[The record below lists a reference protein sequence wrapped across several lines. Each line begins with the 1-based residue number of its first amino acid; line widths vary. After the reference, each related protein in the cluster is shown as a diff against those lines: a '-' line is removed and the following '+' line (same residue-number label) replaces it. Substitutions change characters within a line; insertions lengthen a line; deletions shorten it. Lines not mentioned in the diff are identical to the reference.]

1 MNTALKTELLSA
13 RRKLIENY
21 FSHLNPMQRE
31 AVLKTEGAL
40 LILAGA
46 GSGKTTVLINRI
58 ANLIKF
64 GVASES
70 DYIPDY
76 YGEEELNILRAGGP
90 EAEALAALEPCHPW
104 QIIAIT
110 FTNKAADVL
119 KSRLASMLGSAA
131 NDIWART
138 FHSACVRILRRFA
151 DRLGYDL
158 NFTIYDSSERITVM
172 KGILK
177 DLDLDPKVFDPK
189 YLLNRIDK
197 LKDDLISAESFLEE
211 SEKSFDPKERAL
223 GRIYKTYDKKLFE
236 ASAMD
241 FEDLLYNT
249 VRLLK
254 EHNDVLHLYQR
265 QFKYVLIDEYQD
277 TNNLQY
283 QLASLLAGGYGNICV
298 VGDDDQS
305 IYKFRGAS
313 IKNILNFENEFEG
326 CTTIRLE
333 QNYRSTSNILAAA
346 NELIKNNKERKGKTL
361 WTSEEDGE
369 KIHLHTAENEDA
381 EAQFV
386 ADKILEN
393 YTKDNTFSNNM
404 ILYRMN
410 AQSNRL
416 EFAFKRNGIP
426 YKVYGGI
433 RFYDRAEVKDMLAY
447 LSVILSPADELR
459 LLRIIN
465 TPRRGIGDKTIETC
479 LNISSNSIYSLY
491 DIISRANEYDELRK
505 SAPRLLEFY
514 TLIESLRE
522 SSKTLALDEL
532 YEEVLFRTSYLKQ
545 LEMNPSVENKSKIEN
560 IGELL
565 TNIKTYMSESPDKSL
580 EGFLDEVS
588 LYTDLDNMQTEDVD
602 NAAVMMTM
610 HSSKGLEC
618 KNVFMIGVEEGI
630 FPGIKSLG
638 DEEEM
643 EEERRLC
650 YVAITRARERLYIS
664 SAKQRML
671 FGKTN
676 LNLPSRFI
684 DEIPD
689 NLFERSGIAPYRRS
703 PQSSFIKSENL
714 VPGQSLRRAPTLLA
728 NSDALKGFKE
738 GDRVR
743 HRVFGSGKII
753 SVKPSGNDALLQI
766 VFDTVGKKLLMLR
779 SAANYMTL
787 EE

>member
-1 MNTALKTELLSA
+1 MNTALKTDLLSA

-58 ANLIKF
+58 ANIIKF

-76 YGEEELNILRAGGP
+76 YGEEELRILQAGGP
-90 EAEALAALEPCHPW
+90 EAEALAALVPCAPW

-131 NDIWART
+131 DDIWACT

-151 DRLGYDL
+151 DRLGYDK
-158 NFTIYDSSERITVM
+158 NFTIYDNSDRIAVM

-177 DLDLDPKVFDPK
+177 DLDLDSMLFEPK
-189 YLLNRIDK
+189 YLLSRIVK
-197 LKDDLISAESFLEE
+197 LKNDLISAESFLEE
-211 SEKSFDPKERAL
+211 SEKSFNPKERAL
-223 GRIYKTYDKKLFE
+223 GHIYKAYSKKLFE

-254 EHNDVLHLYQR
+254 EHDDVLHLYQR

-313 IKNILNFENEFEG
+313 IKNILNFENEFKG

-333 QNYRSTSNILAAA
+333 QNYRSTGNILTAA
-346 NELIKNNKERKGKTL
+346 NALIKNNKERKGKTL
-361 WTSEEDGE
+361 WTSEKGGE

-386 ADKILEN
+386 ADRVLEN
-393 YTKDNTFSNNM
+393 YAMDGTFANNM
-404 ILYRMN
+404 ILYRIN

-416 EFAFKRNGIP
+416 ENAFKHNRIP

-465 TPRRGIGDKTIETC
+465 NPRRGLGNKTIEAC

-505 SAPRLLEFY
+505 AAPKLLEFY
-514 TLIESLRE
+514 SLIESLRE
-522 SSKTLALDEL
+522 SSKTLPLDEL
-532 YEEVLFRTSYLKQ
+532 YEEVLIKTSYLKQ
-545 LEMNPSVENKSKIEN
+545 LEMNPSVENMSKIEN

-565 TNIKTYMSESPDKSL
+565 TNIKTYMSKSPDKSL
-580 EGFLDEVS
+580 KGFIDEVS
-588 LYTDLDNMQTEDVD
+588 LYDNMGTEDSD
-602 NAAVMMTM
+602 DAAVMMTM

-689 NLFERSGIAPYRRS
+689 NLFERSGETPYRRS
-703 PQSSFIKSENL
+703 PQSSYIKSENL
-714 VPGQSLRRAPTLLA
+714 IPGQSLRRAPTLLA
-728 NSDALKGFKE
+728 NSEALKSFKE
-738 GDRVR
+738 GDRIR

>member
-1 MNTALKTELLSA
+1 MNTLKNELLSA

-31 AVLKTEGAL
+31 AVLKTEGPL

-58 ANLIKF
+58 ANIIKF

-70 DYIPDY
+70 EYIPDY
-76 YGEEELNILRAGGP
+76 YGEEELSIIRSGGP
-90 EAEALAALEPCHPW
+90 EAEALSALAPCAPW

-119 KSRLASMLGSAA
+119 KARLAAMLGNQAD
-131 NDIWART
+131 DIWART

-151 DRLGYDL
+151 YRLGYD
-158 NFTIYDSSERITVM
+158 NSFTIYDSSERIIVM
-172 KGILK
+172 KNVLK
-177 DLDLDPKVFDPK
+177 DLDLDPKHFEPK
-189 YLLNRIDK
+189 YLLSRIDK
-197 LKDDLISAESFLEE
+197 LKDDLISPESFMEE

-223 GRIYKTYDKKLFE
+223 GRIYTAYSKKLFD

-254 EHNDVLHLYQR
+254 EHEDVLNLYQR

-283 QLASLLAGGYGNICV
+283 QLATLFAGGYGNICV

-313 IKNILNFENEFEG
+313 IKNILNFESEFKG

-333 QNYRSTSNILAAA
+333 QNYRSTGNILAAA

-361 WTSEEDGE
+361 WTSEENGE
-369 KIHLHTAENEDA
+369 KIVLNTTENEDD
-381 EAQFV
+381 EARFV
-386 ADKILEN
+386 ADKVLEN
-393 YTKDNTFSNNM
+393 YAADKTFSNNLV
-404 ILYRMN
+404 LYRMN

-433 RFYDRAEVKDMLAY
+433 RFYDRAEIKDMLAY
-447 LSVILSPADELR
+447 LSVVFSPSDELR

-465 TPRRGIGDKTIETC
+465 NPRRGIGDKTIEAC
-479 LNISSNSIYSLY
+479 LSIASNSACSLY
-491 DIISRANEYDELRK
+491 DVIARANEYEELNK
-505 SAPRLLEFY
+505 AAPRLLEFHS
-514 TLIESLRE
+514 LIESLRD
-522 SSKTLALDEL
+522 SSRNLPLDAL
-532 YEEVLFRTSYLKQ
+532 YEDILFKTGYLKQ
-545 LEMNPSVENKSKIEN
+545 LEISPSVENKSKIEN

-565 TNIKTYMSESPDKSL
+565 TNIKTYMAESDEKSL

-588 LYTDLDNMQTEDVD
+588 LYTDLDTMQSEDSD
-602 NAAVMMTM
+602 NAVIMMTM

-650 YVAITRARERLYIS
+650 YVAVTRARERLYIS
-664 SAKQRML
+664 SARQRML

-684 DEIPD
+684 EEIPE
-689 NLFERSGIAPYRRS
+689 NLFERSGIAPYRRNA
-703 PQSSFIKSENL
+703 QSGYIQSEKPM
-714 VPGQSLRRAPTLLA
+714 PGHSLRRAPTLLA
-728 NSDALKGFKE
+728 SSQKSAVFKE
-738 GDRVR
+738 GDRIR
-743 HRVFGSGKII
+743 HRVFGPGKII
-753 SVKPSGNDALLQI
+753 SIKPSGNDALLQI
-766 VFDTVGKKLLMLR
+766 VFYSVGKKFLMLR

-787 EE
+787 DE

>member
-1 MNTALKTELLSA
+1 MNISLKNDLLSA

-58 ANLIKF
+58 ANIIKF
-64 GVASES
+64 GIASES
-70 DYIPDY
+70 DYIPDC
-76 YGEEELNILRAGGP
+76 YGEEELRILQAGGP
-90 EAEALAALEPCHPW
+90 EAEALAALEPCPPW

-119 KSRLASMLGSAA
+119 KSRLASMLGSEAD
-131 NDIWART
+131 DIWART

-151 DRLGYDL
+151 DRLGYDK

-177 DLDLDPKVFDPK
+177 DLDLDSKLFEPK
-189 YLLNRIDK
+189 YLLSRIDK
-197 LKDDLISAESFLEE
+197 LKDDLISFESFREE
-211 SEKSFDPKERAL
+211 NEKSFNPKERVL
-223 GRIYKTYDKKLFE
+223 GQIYEAYSKKLLE

-254 EHNDVLHLYQR
+254 EHEDVLRLYQR

-313 IKNILNFENEFEG
+313 IENILNFEDEFEG

-333 QNYRSTSNILAAA
+333 QNYRSSGNILAAA
-346 NELIKNNKERKGKTL
+346 NKLIKNNKERKGKTL

-369 KIHLHTAENEDA
+369 KIHLHIAENEDA

-386 ADKILEN
+386 ADRVLEN
-393 YTKDNTFSNNM
+393 YAMDGTFANNM

-447 LSVILSPADELR
+447 LSVMLSPADELR
-459 LLRIIN
+459 LLRIVN
-465 TPRRGIGDKTIETC
+465 NPRRGIGDKTIETC
-479 LNISSNSIYSLY
+479 LNISSESVLGLY
-491 DIISRANEYDELRK
+491 DIISRANKYDELRK
-505 SAPRLLEFY
+505 AAPKLLEFY
-514 TLIESLRE
+514 SLIESLRE
-522 SSKTLALDEL
+522 SAKTLPLDEL
-532 YEEVLFRTSYLKQ
+532 YEEVLFKTSYLKQ
-545 LEMNPSVENKSKIEN
+545 LEANPSVENKSKIEN

-565 TNIKTYMSESPDKSL
+565 TNIKTYMSESSDKSL

-588 LYTDLDNMQTEDVD
+588 LYTDLDNLETEESD
-602 NAAVMMTM
+602 NSAIMMTM

-650 YVAITRARERLYIS
+650 YVAMTRAKERLYMS

-703 PQSSFIKSENL
+703 PQSSYIKSESL
-714 VPGQSLRRAPTLLA
+714 IPGQSLRRAPTLLA
-728 NSDALKGFKE
+728 NSDSLKSFKE

-753 SVKPSGNDALLQI
+753 SIKPSGNDALLQI
-766 VFDTVGKKLLMLR
+766 LFDTVGKKLLMLR

-787 EE
+787 ED

>member
-1 MNTALKTELLSA
+1 MNISLKNDLLAA

-58 ANLIKF
+58 ANIIKF
-64 GVASES
+64 GIASES
-70 DYIPDY
+70 DYIPDC
-76 YGEEELNILRAGGP
+76 YGEEELKILQAGGP
-90 EAEALAALEPCHPW
+90 EAEALAALEPCAPW

-119 KSRLASMLGSAA
+119 KSRLASMLGSEAD
-131 NDIWART
+131 DIWART

-177 DLDLDPKVFDPK
+177 DLDLDSKLFEPK
-189 YLLNRIDK
+189 YLLSRIDK
-197 LKDDLISAESFLEE
+197 LKDDLISFESFREE
-211 SEKSFDPKERAL
+211 SEKSFNPKERAL
-223 GRIYKTYDKKLFE
+223 GQIYEAYSKKFLE

-254 EHNDVLHLYQR
+254 EHEDVLQLYQR

-313 IKNILNFENEFEG
+313 IENILNFEDEFEG

-333 QNYRSTSNILAAA
+333 QNYRSSGNILAAA

-369 KIHLHTAENEDA
+369 KIHLHTAENEDT

-386 ADKILEN
+386 ADRVLEN
-393 YTKDNTFSNNM
+393 YAMDGTFANNM

-465 TPRRGIGDKTIETC
+465 NPRRGIGDKTIETC
-479 LNISSNSIYSLY
+479 LNISSESVLGLY

-505 SAPRLLEFY
+505 AAPKLLEFHS
-514 TLIESLRE
+514 LIESLRE
-522 SSKTLALDEL
+522 SAKTLPLDEL
-532 YEEVLFRTSYLKQ
+532 YEEVLFKTSYLKQ
-545 LEMNPSVENKSKIEN
+545 LEANPSVENKSKIEN

-565 TNIKTYMSESPDKSL
+565 TNIKTYMSESSDKSL

-588 LYTDLDNMQTEDVD
+588 LYTDLDNLETEDSD
-602 NAAVMMTM
+602 DSAIMMTM

-650 YVAITRARERLYIS
+650 YVAMTRAKERLYMS

-684 DEIPD
+684 DEIPGI
-689 NLFERSGIAPYRRS
+689 LFERSGIAPYRRS
-703 PQSSFIKSENL
+703 PQSSYIKSESL
-714 VPGQSLRRAPTLLA
+714 IPGQSLRRAPTLLA
-728 NSDALKGFKE
+728 NSDALKSFKE

-753 SVKPSGNDALLQI
+753 SIKPSGNDALLQI
-766 VFDTVGKKLLMLR
+766 LFDTVGKKLLMLR

-787 EE
+787 ED